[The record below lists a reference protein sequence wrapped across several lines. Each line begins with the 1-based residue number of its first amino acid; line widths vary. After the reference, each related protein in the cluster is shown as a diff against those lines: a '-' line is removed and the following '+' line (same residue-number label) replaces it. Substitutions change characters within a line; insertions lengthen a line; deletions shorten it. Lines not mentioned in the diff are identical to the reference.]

1 MNEALFTAE
10 GLTGLVF
17 LVMIA
22 ITVAGALIATN
33 SKRLIRSVT
42 GLSLCFIGVAGLF
55 YFLNSPF
62 IAMMEMLI
70 YVGAVCVAI
79 IFALMLAEPRM
90 EDKPGKQSGIGSF
103 FGFIAAALVFWGV
116 ASVGNNTNW
125 IPAQIKENDGSITE
139 IGKALLTS
147 HSMVFELISVVLLV
161 AIIGALVL
169 ARTGRSK
176 SDA

>member
-1 MNEALFTAE
+1 MGAALFTAE

-17 LVMIA
+17 LV
-22 ITVAGALIATN
+22 LIATTVSGALVATN
-33 SKRLIRSVT
+33 AKRLVRSVA
-42 GLSLCFIGVAGLF
+42 GLALCFIGVAGLF
-55 YFLNSPF
+55 YYLNSPF

-79 IFALMLAEPRM
+79 TFAIMLAEPRN
-90 EDKPGKQSGIGSF
+90 EDKPGKQSGIGAF
-103 FGFIAAALVFWGV
+103 FGFFAAGLIFWGV
-116 ASVGNNTNW
+116 ASIGKNTTW
-125 IPAQIKENDGSITE
+125 VSVQTKVNDGSVTE

-147 HSMVFELISVVLLV
+147 YSLVFELISVVLLV

-176 SDA
+176 NNA

>member
-1 MNEALFTAE
+1 MSDALFTAE
-10 GLTGLVF
+10 GLSGLVF

-22 ITVAGALIATN
+22 ITISGALIATN
-33 SKRLIRSVT
+33 STRLIRSVT

-103 FGFIAAALVFWGV
+103 FGFIAAGLVFCGV
-116 ASVGNNTNW
+116 AGISTRTTW
-125 IPAQIKENDGSITE
+125 IPAPIKENDGSITE

-147 HSMVFELISVVLLV
+147 YSMVFELISVVLLV

-176 SDA
+176 NNA

>member
-1 MNEALFTAE
+1 MSDALFTAG
-10 GLTGLVF
+10 GLSGLVF
-17 LVMIA
+17 LAMIA
-22 ITVAGALIATN
+22 ITVFGALIATN
-33 SKRLIRSVT
+33 SKRLIRSVS

-79 IFALMLAEPRM
+79 IFALMLAEPKM

-103 FGFIAAALVFWGV
+103 FGFIAAGFIFMGV
-116 ASVGNNTNW
+116 ASISRGTNW
-125 IPAQIKENDGSITE
+125 VPAQIKDNDGSITQ

-147 HSMVFELISVVLLV
+147 YSMVFELISVVLLV

>member
-1 MNEALFTAE
+1 MSNALFTAE
-10 GLTGLVF
+10 GLSGLVF
-17 LVMIA
+17 LVMVA
-22 ITVAGALIATN
+22 TTVVGALIATN
-33 SKRLIRSVT
+33 SKRLIRSVA

-79 IFALMLAEPRM
+79 IFALMLAEPRS

-103 FGFIAAALVFWGV
+103 FGFIAAGLVFMGV
-116 ASVGNNTNW
+116 ALIGMHTNW
-125 IPAQIKENDGSITE
+125 IPAVIKVNDGSVTE

-147 HSMVFELISVVLLV
+147 YSMVFELISVVLLV

-176 SDA
+176 NNA

>member
-1 MNEALFTAE
+1 MSEALFTAE
-10 GLTGLVF
+10 GLSGLVF
-17 LVMIA
+17 LTFVA
-22 ITVAGALIATN
+22 ITVLGAIIAAN
-33 SKRLIRSVT
+33 ARRLVRSVA
-42 GLSLCFIGVAGLF
+42 GLAFCFIGVSGLF

-79 IFALMLAEPRM
+79 IFAAMLAEARM
-90 EDKPGKQSGIGSF
+90 EERPGKQLGNGAF
-103 FGFIAAALVFWGV
+103 FGFIASSLVFLGV
-116 ASVGNNTNW
+116 VSIGSGTNW
-125 IPAQIKENDGSITE
+125 VPVQIKENDGSVTE
-139 IGKALLTS
+139 IGNALLTS
-147 HSMVFELISVVLLV
+147 YSMVFELISVVLLI

>member
-1 MNEALFTAE
+1 MIEALFTAD

-17 LVMIA
+17 LVLIA
-22 ITVAGALIATN
+22 ITISGALIATN
-33 SKRLIRSVT
+33 AKRLVRSVA
-42 GLSLCFIGVAGLF
+42 GLALCFIGVAGLF

-79 IFALMLAEPRM
+79 IFAVMLAEPRM
-90 EDKPGKQSGIGSF
+90 EDKPGKQSGIGAV
-103 FGFIAAALVFWGV
+103 FGFIAAGLVFYGV
-116 ASVGNNTNW
+116 AAIGRGTTWV
-125 IPAQIKENDGSITE
+125 PAPIKENDGSITD
-139 IGKALLTS
+139 IGTALLTGY
-147 HSMVFELISVVLLV
+147 SMVFELISVVLLV

-176 SDA
+176 NDA